1 MIERVRGNLLEADVD
16 ALVNPVNTDGVMGKG
31 LALQIK
37 NAFPDV
43 FASYQR
49 ACKSGEVTVGRM
61 HVVPRL
67 GSPRFVVNFPT
78 KTTWRKPSELDY
90 IKDGLRDLV
99 RVVPEQGIGS
109 LALPPLGC
117 GLGGLNWRDVEPLIV
132 AAFLQLPDVRV
143 VLFEPGE

>member
-1 MIERVRGNLLEADVD
+1 MIERVRGNLLEANVD
-16 ALVNPVNTDGVMGKG
+16 ALLNPVNTDGVMGKG

-37 NAFPDV
+37 NVFPDV
-43 FASYQR
+43 FSLYQR

-61 HVVPRL
+61 HVVPRQ
-67 GSPRFVVNFPT
+67 GSPRFVINFPT

-99 RVVPEQGIGS
+99 RVVPEQGIRS

-117 GLGGLNWRDVEPLIV
+117 GRGGLNWRAVEPLIV
-132 AAFLQLPDVRV
+132 AAFERLPEVRV
-143 VLFEPGE
+143 LLYEPAM